1 MRKDA
6 AGLIAFAM
14 LVASQGMAFAD
25 CQCLANGRRYHHGEV
40 ACLILPNGSQL
51 ARCDMVLNNSSWK
64 KIRDGCPEAGAVPFS
79 PADGSA
85 TPVGANNGTRPMPP
99 WQPTDRSA
107 G

>member
-14 LVASQGMAFAD
+14 LVASQGLAFAD
-25 CQCLANGRRYHHGEV
+25 CQCLANGRRYHHGEI

-64 KIRDGCPEAGAVPFS
+64 KIRDGCPEAGVAPPPVETPTA
-79 PADGSA
+79 PAAARSSTRA
-85 TPVGANNGTRPMPP
+85 LPVG
-99 WQPTDRSA
+99 WSYDKA